1 MKRRFIIIIAA
12 LYFIGH
18 GLIQTNAFDDAAA
31 QEYADRFVTS
41 YNILYKSYMSDCTN
55 FVSQCLDAGGLCQ
68 TDHWWYKK
76 GIIGILFDTNSHS
89 WSVANDLKDYMK
101 NDLSAERIA
110 GKWKKKEA
118 FDNTGKRLC
127 YAYTN
132 NSSNIFGYHGEIIFY
147 DWEDDGHIDHASIVV
162 GTNTAYDGTGYGD

>member
-41 YNILYKSYMSDCTN
+41 YNILCKSYMSDCTN

-76 GIIGILFDTNSHS
+76 GIIDILFDTNSHS
-89 WSVANDLKDYMK
+89 WSVANDL
-101 NDLSAERIA
+101 SAERIA
-110 GKWKKKEA
+110 GKWKKRKHLITPVRDYVMHILITVRIYLAIMEKLY
-118 FDNTGKRLC
+118 FTIGKTMAIL
-127 YAYTN
+127 
-132 NSSNIFGYHGEIIFY
+132 IMP
-147 DWEDDGHIDHASIVV
+147 V
-162 GTNTAYDGTGYGD
+162 

>member
-110 GKWKKKEA
+110 GKWKKRNHLIAPVRDYVMHILITVRIYLAIMEKLY
-118 FDNTGKRLC
+118 FTIGKTMAIL
-127 YAYTN
+127 
-132 NSSNIFGYHGEIIFY
+132 IMP
-147 DWEDDGHIDHASIVV
+147 V
-162 GTNTAYDGTGYGD
+162 